1 MSSLNAGTAAVKV
14 AEAEAAE
21 AEAEAE
27 AAEAEVAAAEAEAEA
42 AAAVEAVEV
51 EKLSEKREIIAEI
64 AKFLRDPT
72 ITKENKNKG
81 LSLNELKKALKDIDQ
96 LAKTNYKIQN
106 KNSNIIRKVR
116 NTRRAKVGV
125 NRLMK
130 EQEAANMAA
139 KIAAYYADYS
149 KGLIRNNVTYPTGKN
164 PNAYKALLEAEL
176 TARLD
181 KESKQKE
188 IINALLKKGLPRT
201 PKSPVSI
208 NEDSALAKR
217 LRELYKNTTGKPYYG
232 GRRTYKHT
240 RRHKTR
246 RY

>member
-21 AEAEAE
+21 ADAVEAEAAAAEAEAE
-27 AAEAEVAAAEAEAEA
+27 AAEAEAEAEVA
-42 AAAVEAVEV
+42 
-51 EKLSEKREIIAEI
+51 KLSEKREIIAEI

-130 EQEAANMAA
+130 EQGAANMAA
-139 KIAAYYADYS
+139 KIAAYHTDYS
-149 KGLIRNNVTYPTGKN
+149 KGLIPNNMTYPTAKN
-164 PNAYKALLEAEL
+164 PNVYKALLKAEL
-176 TARLD
+176 TARLN
-181 KESKQKE
+181 KELKQKE

-208 NEDSALAKR
+208 NEDSALVKK
-217 LRELYKNTTGKPYYG
+217 LRELYKYETGENYYG
-232 GRRTYKHT
+232 GRRTYKRRHT

-246 RY
+246 RN